1 MGMATAFNLPF
12 ETPELVKQL
21 SEMFLMV
28 PADRIPF
35 LDRLHDSV
43 ISNPRPSEISTT
55 AWADAWWLD
64 LSSASFPE
72 YSVSHPLYHMIRIL
86 MLLFSTVA
94 IKTGN
99 VV

>member
-1 MGMATAFNLPF
+1 MAMALNLTF

-35 LDRLHDSV
+35 LDRLHDAV
-43 ISNPRPSEISTT
+43 ISNPPSSEISPA

-72 YSVSHPLYHMIRIL
+72 YSVSHTSYEMIRIL